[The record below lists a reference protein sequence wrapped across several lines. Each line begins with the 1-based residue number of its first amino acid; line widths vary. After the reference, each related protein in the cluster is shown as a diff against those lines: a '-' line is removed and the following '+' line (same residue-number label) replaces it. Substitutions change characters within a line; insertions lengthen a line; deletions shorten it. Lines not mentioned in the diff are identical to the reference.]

1 MTFESIL
8 GEMLKI
14 HKEKNADYS
23 AEGLFGNFQES
34 QRIGIPDYKGAFV
47 RLQDKYSRCCNLLSR
62 QNAKAVVVDETVED
76 TLIDLANYSII
87 VLYLLR
93 QHKQNI
99 SEEANARLKDNDYI
113 PFLNYQGE

>member
-8 GEMLKI
+8 EEMLKI

-47 RLQDKYSRCCNLLSR
+47 RLQDKYSRCCNLIKG
-62 QNAKAVVVDETVED
+62 QQAQVVDESLED

-93 QHKQNI
+93 QHKQNV
-99 SEEANARLKDNDYI
+99 KDEYI
-113 PFLNYQGE
+113 PLINYQDK